1 MAHIFLVR
9 HGQTQWNRKGQGRFR
24 GRADIPLD
32 DTGISQAHA
41 TAKKLAGCNAV
52 AVYSSPLSRA
62 LMTAQPIADY
72 LSLTVTP
79 VNGLIDIDYGDW
91 QGLFTEDALREDEE
105 LYWLWEESPHE
116 VTFPGGEGLQ
126 DVQKRIIA
134 FIDWLAAEHADDT
147 VILVSHVVVCKV
159 FVCVVLGLDT
169 SHFWQIGQHVCGIN
183 DIGMRNGEFVLKS
196 LNDTCHL
203 RFIQEFHPTS

>member
-1 MAHIFLVR
+1 MVRIFLIR
-9 HGQTQWNRKGQGRFR
+9 HGQTQWNREGQGRFR

-62 LMTAQPIADY
+62 LMTAQSIADQ

-79 VNGLIDIDYGDW
+79 VNGLIDIDYGNW
-91 QGLFTEDALREDEE
+91 QGLSTEEALREDKD
-105 LYWLWEESPHE
+105 LHQLWVERPHE
-116 VTFPGGEGLQ
+116 VIFPGGEGLK
-126 DVQKRIIA
+126 DVRDRVSS
-134 FIDWLAAEHADDT
+134 FIDWLTAKHPEQT

-159 FVCVVLGLDT
+159 FICVVLGLDT